1 MGKRFKLIGIK
12 WLGAGLALA
21 LAWLSMG
28 IWQSAKP
35 LPDGIGKAWPERKV
49 TDVRFLTDRTWYDT
63 RGKRHMDQHIFDEA
77 LAMIREARRLIVMDM
92 FLFNSLEG
100 QDAPVDLRPIAE
112 ELSAALIEA
121 KQRHPDMQ
129 VVVITDPLNTV
140 YGGVRLK
147 HLEHM
152 RAVGVDVVITDLNRL
167 RASNPLYS
175 GLYHLGLDRLGNDPD
190 GGWLPNAFGGD
201 PVTLRSYLALPN
213 FRANHRKTLVTDD
226 GQQWV
231 ALVGSANPHDGSSRH
246 GNVALRVEGEMAHD
260 LVASEAVL
268 ASWAGV
274 ELSMPSAP
282 ALRAS
287 EANVSTA
294 ATVQLLTEGA
304 IRDASLEMINAA
316 DRGDRLDLAAFYISH
331 RKVIEALKDAVARGV
346 KVRALLD
353 RNREAFGFDKGGLPN
368 QPVAAE
374 LVQAGIKVR
383 WCLTS
388 GEQCH
393 SKVLRLHST
402 TSSDEVILG
411 SANLTRRNLDNLNLE
426 TSVLLK
432 GDADLSAMRDQADW
446 FNERWASS
454 PDHRTSRPWKPEHDP
469 GRLAAWRYRVM
480 EATGL
485 STF

>member
-21 LAWLSMG
+21 WLSMG
-28 IWQSAKP
+28 IWQSVKP
-35 LPDGIGKAWPERKV
+35 LPEGIGKAWPERKV
-49 TDVRFLTDRTWYDT
+49 TDVRFLADRTWYDA

-77 LAMIREARRLIVMDM
+77 LSMILGARRLIVMDM
-92 FLFNSLEG
+92 FLFNALEG
-100 QDAPVDLRPIAE
+100 QDAPVGLRPIAE
-112 ELSAALIEA
+112 ELSDALIEA

-129 VVVITDPLNTV
+129 VVMITDPLNTV

-152 RAVGVDVVITDLNRL
+152 KAAGIDIVITDLDRL

-213 FRANHRKTLVTDD
+213 FRANHRKTLVADD
-226 GQQWV
+226 GQQWA

-268 ASWAGV
+268 TSWAGV
-274 ELSMPSAP
+274 ELAMPTTP
-282 ALRAS
+282 AIHPA
-287 EANVSTA
+287 EEKVSTG

-316 DRGDRLDLAAFYISH
+316 GQGDRLDLAAFYISH
-331 RKVIEALKDAVARGV
+331 RQVIEALKGAAARGV
-346 KVRALLD
+346 NVRALLD

-368 QPVAAE
+368 QAVAAE
-374 LVQAGIKVR
+374 LAAAGIQVR
-383 WCLTS
+383 WCLTA

-393 SKVLRLHST
+393 SKVLRLHSAA
-402 TSSDEVILG
+402 SSDEAILG
-411 SANLTRRNLDNLNLE
+411 SANLTRRNIDNLNLE

-432 GDADLSAMRDQADW
+432 GEANLPALRDQAGW

-454 PDHRTSRPWKPEHDP
+454 PDHRTSLAWEPDDDP
-469 GRLAAWRYRVM
+469 GRFSAWRYRVM
-480 EATGL
+480 EAIGL